1 MWAFLYLTPLFKEEL
16 GRDVTVTKSAETPRA
31 TAVQDLFAKATTDPS
46 SLPNVSKHI
55 KVGRRWDLTHK
66 ECLELVMVMHRGK
79 DITTKYGEAVL
90 ADVDIEGVQKSVLFG
105 GQVLIDQFHELA
117 PHLPVVAVIRR
128 PGRSYTFTDATDA
141 EIAAYSAEY
150 VNK

>member
-1 MWAFLYLTPLFKEEL
+1 VSKAQ
-16 GRDVTVTKSAETPRA
+16 ETPRA
-31 TAVQDLFAKATTDPS
+31 AAVQDLFARATTDPS
-46 SLPNVSKHI
+46 SLPSVSKHI

-66 ECLELVMVMHRGK
+66 ETLEKVMVIHRGK
-79 DITTKYGEAVL
+79 DIKTKYGEAIL
-90 ADVDIEGVQKSVLFG
+90 ADVDIDGVQKSVLFG

-117 PHLPVVAVIRR
+117 PHLPVVAVVRR
-128 PGRSYTFTDATDA
+128 PGRSYTFTDPTEV